1 MARII
6 EHQNQF
12 LISQGES
19 AILLLGIKDSKTK
32 KATSIE
38 GATVY
43 FTLKENIDDSY
54 PLIYKISTDISQI
67 SLTKPRE
74 GVCEIYI
81 GSDDTVNLSAG
92 FYLFDIWVL
101 LSNGQRKPVVREGHM
116 EVLKSVTRFNINV

>member
-74 GVCEIYI
+74 GV
-81 GSDDTVNLSAG
+81 
-92 FYLFDIWVL
+92 
-101 LSNGQRKPVVREGHM
+101 
-116 EVLKSVTRFNINV
+116 